1 MTGCVDEVEEVFVS
15 FGIQVGHGD
24 GMTLYRNTPLTL
36 QIHGIEQL
44 FLHLSLDHRLRAF
57 EQPIGQS
64 CLAVIDMS
72 DDAEIPNPF
81 DVHHEKS

>member
-1 MTGCVDEVEEVFVS
+1 MTRCVDEIKEIFIS
-15 FGIQVGHGD
+15 LGIQVGHGH
-24 GMTLYRNTPLTL
+24 GMTLYRNPPFTF

-44 FLHLSLDHRLRAF
+44 FLHLSLHHRLGAF

-72 DDAEIPNPF
+72 DDAEISNPF
-81 DVHHEKS
+81 DVHHKKS